1 MNLCLE
7 LIIHIIPPVVT
18 SSNALVVIVKEKLSI
33 HCYKHCYKA
42 LFETTS

>member
-1 MNLCLE
+1 MSLCLE

-18 SSNALVVIVKEKLSI
+18 SSNALVMIVKENLSI
-33 HCYKHCYKA
+33 HCYEHCYKA